1 VTLRTDASAT
11 ALRVTLRFFAAAR
24 AAVGRDTVEVNLPAG
39 STIADALAAVARQL
53 AAPSSP
59 VGDADAALSPAPAPA
74 PAPAL
79 ALAAASTSTSAST
92 SIDTVAHAEAVFRR
106 CSFLVDGVAVT
117 DHSRVLSGNQTIDV
131 MPPFAGG

>member
-1 VTLRTDASAT
+1 MTTRADASTT

-24 AAVGRDTVEVNLPAG
+24 AAVGRDTLDVELPVG

-59 VGDADAALSPAPAPA
+59 VVDAAPAPA
-74 PAPAL
+74 
-79 ALAAASTSTSAST
+79 AASSSSSSSSASASASA

-117 DHSRVLSGNQTIDV
+117 DHARVLSGDQTIDV

>member
-1 VTLRTDASAT
+1 MTTRADASTT

-24 AAVGRDTVEVNLPAG
+24 AAVGRDTLDVDLPAG

-53 AAPSSP
+53 AAASAA
-59 VGDADAALSPAPAPA
+59 GADADADAALSPAPAPA
-74 PAPAL
+74 PA
-79 ALAAASTSTSAST
+79 AASTSPSAST
-92 SIDTVAHAEAVFRR
+92 TIDTVAHAEAVFRR

-117 DHSRVLSGNQTIDV
+117 DHSRVLSGNETIDV

>member
-24 AAVGRDTVEVNLPAG
+24 AAVGRDTVEVDLPAG
-39 STIADALAAVARQL
+39 STIADALAAVAGQL

-59 VGDADAALSPAPAPA
+59 VADADAALSPALAPA
-74 PAPAL
+74 I
-79 ALAAASTSTSAST
+79 AAASTSTSAST

>member
-1 VTLRTDASAT
+1 MTLRTDASAT

-24 AAVGRDTVEVNLPAG
+24 AAVGRDTVEVDLPAG
-39 STIADALAAVARQL
+39 STIADALAAVAGQL

-59 VGDADAALSPAPAPA
+59 DTAVV

-79 ALAAASTSTSAST
+79 APPAVSTSA
-92 SIDTVAHAEAVFRR
+92 DAVAHAEAVFRR
-106 CSFLVDGVAVT
+106 CSFLVNGVAVT
-117 DHSRVLSGNQTIDV
+117 DHARTLAADDRIDV

>member
-1 VTLRTDASAT
+1 MTTRADASTT

-24 AAVGRDTVEVNLPAG
+24 AAVGFNTVEVDLPAG
-39 STIADALAAVARQL
+39 STIADALAAVAGQL

-59 VGDADAALSPAPAPA
+59 VGDADAALSPAPALA
-74 PAPAL
+74 PAIAI
-79 ALAAASTSTSAST
+79 AAASTSTSAST

>member
-1 VTLRTDASAT
+1 MTTRADASTT

-24 AAVGRDTVEVNLPAG
+24 AAVGRDTLDVELPVG

-59 VGDADAALSPAPAPA
+59 AVDAAPAPE
-74 PAPAL
+74 
-79 ALAAASTSTSAST
+79 AASTSSSSSSSSASASASASA

-117 DHSRVLSGNQTIDV
+117 DHARVLSGDQTIDV

>member
-1 VTLRTDASAT
+1 MTLRTDASAT

-24 AAVGRDTVEVNLPAG
+24 AAVGRDTVEVDLPAG
-39 STIADALAAVARQL
+39 STIADALAAVAGQL

-59 VGDADAALSPAPAPA
+59 VADADAALSPAPAPA
-74 PAPAL
+74 AP
-79 ALAAASTSTSAST
+79 STSTSAST

>member
-1 VTLRTDASAT
+1 MTTRADASAT

-24 AAVGRDTVEVNLPAG
+24 AAVGRDIDEVDLPAG

-53 AAPSSP
+53 AAASAADA
-59 VGDADAALSPAPAPA
+59 DADAALSPAPAPA
-74 PAPAL
+74 PAAP
-79 ALAAASTSTSAST
+79 STSTSAST
-92 SIDTVAHAEAVFRR
+92 SIDTVAHAEAIFRR

>member
-1 VTLRTDASAT
+1 MTLRTDASAT

-74 PAPAL
+74 PAI
-79 ALAAASTSTSAST
+79 AAASTSTSAST

>member
-1 VTLRTDASAT
+1 MTTRADASTT

-24 AAVGRDTVEVNLPAG
+24 AAVGRDTVEVDLPAG
-39 STIADALAAVARQL
+39 STIADALAAVAGQL

-74 PAPAL
+74 PAI
-79 ALAAASTSTSAST
+79 AAASTST

>member
-24 AAVGRDTVEVNLPAG
+24 AAVGRDTVEVDLPAG
-39 STIADALAAVARQL
+39 STIADALAAVAGQL

-59 VGDADAALSPAPAPA
+59 VADADAALSPAPAPA
-74 PAPAL
+74 PAIAI
-79 ALAAASTSTSAST
+79 AAASTSTSAST

>member
-1 VTLRTDASAT
+1 MTLRTDASAT

-24 AAVGRDTVEVNLPAG
+24 AAVGRDTVEVDLPAG
-39 STIADALAAVARQL
+39 STIADALAAVAGQL

-59 VGDADAALSPAPAPA
+59 VADADAALSPAPALA
-74 PAPAL
+74 PAI
-79 ALAAASTSTSAST
+79 AAASTSTSAST

>member
-1 VTLRTDASAT
+1 MTLRTDASAT

-24 AAVGRDTVEVNLPAG
+24 AAVGRDTVEVDLPAG
-39 STIADALAAVARQL
+39 STIADALAAVAGQL

-59 VGDADAALSPAPAPA
+59 DTAVV

-79 ALAAASTSTSAST
+79 APPAVSTSTSTSA
-92 SIDTVAHAEAVFRR
+92 DAVAHAEAVFRR
-106 CSFLVDGVAVT
+106 CSFLVNGVAVT
-117 DHSRVLSGNQTIDV
+117 DHARTLAADDRIDV

>member
-1 VTLRTDASAT
+1 MRADASAT

-24 AAVGRDTVEVNLPAG
+24 AAVGRDTVEVDLAAG
-39 STIADALAAVARQL
+39 STIADALAAVAGQL

-59 VGDADAALSPAPAPA
+59 
-74 PAPAL
+74 
-79 ALAAASTSTSAST
+79 
-92 SIDTVAHAEAVFRR
+92 DTVAHAEAVFRR

-117 DHSRVLSGNQTIDV
+117 DHTRGLGADQTIDV

>member
-1 VTLRTDASAT
+1 MTLRTDASAT

-24 AAVGRDTVEVNLPAG
+24 AAVGRDTVEVDLPAG
-39 STIADALAAVARQL
+39 STIADALAAVAGQL

-74 PAPAL
+74 PAP